1 MAHLAYRG
9 YQLPLLADDIR
20 DSAAGIHNS
29 VYKIIAE
36 LRRRPDDQY
45 LRQILFLVLV
55 DAFDLV
61 FRIEYAAAEAAVIAL
76 LQPRPQPR
84 PQLRPPMDQP
94 NHSAAHAA

>member
-29 VYKIIAE
+29 VYDLIAE

-61 FRIEYAAAEAAVIAL
+61 FRIEYAAAEAAAIAL
-76 LQPRPQPR
+76 LQPRPQP
-84 PQLRPPMDQP
+84 RPPMDQP

>member
-29 VYKIIAE
+29 VYDLIAE

-61 FRIEYAAAEAAVIAL
+61 FRIEYAAAEAAAIAL
-76 LQPRPQPR
+76 LQPR